1 MTHPITFPANPTTGQ
16 QFLADNAVTYI
27 WTGDRWSA
35 VQAITRGQAQYT
47 LDGGYSDFDYNPLI
61 DGIVDGRGSKT
72 NSSLPIVTL
81 DLEHSQLNYYSDT
94 GWVGYGVDGSDII
107 EVGIIQALTSS
118 NYTADGDSLY
128 AAAIDWCNSTSNDPI
143 IKFPLKTNNNYL
155 SPPDCGIDVIE
166 TNIPLNNTLIQQ
178 QVRAYNNNQNSAHE
192 YDIYAY
198 ARISGSVSISTK
210 VNWTG
215 YYPCLVAGTLISLA
229 DGTQKKIEDVSYDDV
244 LSVWN
249 FDLGETSEAR
259 PVWVKRKQT
268 SSAYTLLKFSDGTE
282 LRTVG
287 HHLFNKQAGEF
298 TKITTDDTPV
308 GTVTVNEHGQEITVV
323 SKELVKESIEYYNIW
338 TQYHLNA
345 YANGILTG
353 NRYCNIYPIVDMKYV
368 KDDRALRFV
377 EEFAGIDSKYIAGLR
392 LQEQTFDLPFIQTMV
407 DRIESLD
414 SMAVLTA

>member
-1 MTHPITFPANPTTGQ
+1 MTAITFPTSPTTGQ

-35 VQAITRGQAQYT
+35 SQAIVSGQAQYT
-47 LDGGYSDFDYNPLI
+47 LEGGYSDFDYNSAL
-61 DGIVDGRGSKT
+61 DNTVDGGASNT
-72 NSSLPIVTL
+72 NSPIVTL
-81 DLEHSQLNYYSDT
+81 DLDNSQLNYDSDL
-94 GWVGYGVDGSDII
+94 GWLGYGVNGSNII

-118 NYTADGDSLY
+118 NYTADGDGLY
-128 AAAIDWCNSTSNDPI
+128 AAAIDWCTNNGDDPI
-143 IKFPLKTNNNYL
+143 IKYPLRTNNQYY
-155 SPPDCGIDVIE
+155 SPPDCGSNIE
-166 TNIPLNNTLIQQ
+166 TSIPLNNTLIQQ
-178 QVRAYNNNQNSAHE
+178 QVRAYNNDQGNRHQ

-198 ARISGSVSISTK
+198 ARTGGSVSISNK

-229 DGTQKKIEDVSYDDV
+229 DGTQKKIEDVTYDDV
-244 LSVWN
+244 LTVWN

-259 PVWVKRKQT
+259 PLWVKRKQT
-268 SSAYTLLKFSDGTE
+268 ANRYTLLKFSDGTE
-282 LRTVG
+282 LKTVG
-287 HHLFNKQAGEF
+287 HHIFNKQAGEF
-298 TKITTDDTPV
+298 TKIITDDTPV
-308 GTVTVNEHGQEITVV
+308 GTVTVNEHGQEITVI
-323 SKELVKESIEYYNIW
+323 SKEIVNDVVDFYNIW

-368 KDDRALRFV
+368 KDDRALRSV

-414 SMAVLTA
+414 SMAVVTA